1 MLESAINMSD
11 AAKCSKKRSQISE
24 SASDTN
30 LQSSTPNFWHAAM
43 HNKVFK
49 QVVSNLELDWS
60 LRKFGACLRTLQCF
74 NTCAALGTW
83 KHDLLL
89 AGSNDSG
96 TWTSFLTKRCGWTIQ
111 LHSYV
116 SRNATGCTT
125 SCLNAETYQNQE
137 NWFLI
142 LSASIWKLCHSS
154 GRNSYTRFP
163 LSSVNPRDLATWNF
177 PTISWRDNHS

>member
-1 MLESAINMSD
+1 MERVWIAIWSTAMLESAINMSD
-11 AAKCSKKRSQISE
+11 AAKCSKKRSQIRE

-43 HNKVFK
+43 HNRAFK
-49 QVVSNLELDWS
+49 QVLSNLELDWS
-60 LRKFGACLRTLQCF
+60 LLKFATCLHTLQCF

-83 KHDLLL
+83 KYDW
-89 AGSNDSG
+89 SNDSG
-96 TWTSFLTKRCGWTIQ
+96 NMNPVSNKQSWWTIQ
-111 LHSYV
+111 LHSYI

-125 SCLNAETYQNQE
+125 SCSNAETYQIQE

-154 GRNSYTRFP
+154 GRNS
-163 LSSVNPRDLATWNF
+163 PRS
-177 PTISWRDNHS
+177 PQEISQPGIFAPW